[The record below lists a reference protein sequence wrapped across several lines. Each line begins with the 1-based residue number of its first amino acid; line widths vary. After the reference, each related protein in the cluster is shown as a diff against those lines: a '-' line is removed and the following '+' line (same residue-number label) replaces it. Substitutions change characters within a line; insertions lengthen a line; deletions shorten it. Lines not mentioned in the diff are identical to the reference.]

1 MASVETQESV
11 DVKVEQNG
19 DELCAWRERV
29 LECEQEVQQAELEL
43 VRLREE
49 LKEARKRFE
58 TAVAALRRAIRDQ
71 ESRQLTLPFGGGT
84 AEPSAGDAWGEE
96 KVYALQQ
103 FGLTENQCEK
113 IATALEKFSRP
124 TTVRALRDWIAED
137 DLWYRKIDGVGPATV
152 DKIADALTA
161 YQAANPEGAEEGEA

>member
-11 DVKVEQNG
+11 DAKVEHNG
-19 DELCAWRERV
+19 DELCAWRQRV
-29 LECEQEVQQAELEL
+29 LECEQEVQEAELEL

-71 ESRQLTLPFGGGT
+71 ESRQLTLPFGDGT
-84 AEPSAGDAWGEE
+84 AGAPAGDFWGDEE
-96 KVYALQQ
+96 VYALQQ

-137 DLWYRKIDGVGPATV
+137 DLWHRKIDGVGPATV
-152 DKIADALTA
+152 DKITDALFR
-161 YQAANPEGAEEGEA
+161 YQQENPEPTTDAQG